1 MKNAKLAALSVE
13 GRSRKRFF
21 GFTHTKENNVD
32 LISASSVKKLM
43 VSAMALAVMAGPAT
57 AHAAEAPKAPFNEEQ
72 KAALEDF
79 VRDFI
84 MNNPE
89 VLIESVNK
97 MREAEVKK
105 QDEAAKSALE
115 TKKDF
120 FYNNPQLP
128 SVGNPKADITVV
140 EFFDYNCGYC
150 KHALDT
156 VKKNVEND
164 KNVRFVF
171 IDLPILSPQSETA
184 AKWAL
189 AANKQGKYWE
199 YYQALLESTAP
210 KSDENLADIAK
221 SVGLDV
227 ERLKKDAASDEV
239 SAIIAAN
246 HEAARALNVSGTPA
260 FVIGDEIVRG
270 YMEYEGMKSVIADQ
284 RKKAKK

>member
-1 MKNAKLAALSVE
+1 MD
-13 GRSRKRFF
+13 F
-21 GFTHTKENNVD
+21 
-32 LISASSVKKLM
+32 ISASSVKKLM
-43 VSAMALAVMAGPAT
+43 VSAIAIAVMAGSAPAQ
-57 AHAAEAPKAPFNEEQ
+57 AAEATKAPFTEDQ

-105 QDEAAKSALE
+105 QDEDAKVALQ

-120 FYNNPQLP
+120 LYNNPQLP

-150 KHALDT
+150 KHALES
-156 VKKNVEND
+156 VKKNIEAD
-164 KNVRFVF
+164 KNLRFVF
-171 IDLPILSPQSETA
+171 IDLPILSPQSEAA

-199 YYQALLESTAP
+199 YYQALLESSAP
-210 KSDENLADIAK
+210 KTDENLADIAK

-227 ERLKKDAASDEV
+227 EKLKKDAAGDDI
-239 SAIIAAN
+239 ATLLAAN

-260 FVIGDEIVRG
+260 FVIGDQIIRG
-270 YMEYEGMKSVIADQ
+270 YMEFEGMKSVIADQ
-284 RKKAKK
+284 RKKTKQ